1 MLRHAYLAALLPL
14 LLSACTGT
22 PNYDKHGADGALT
35 PQSVAARPQ
44 QAVGKQVLWGGVIMK
59 TVNLQDR
66 TQLEVLAFP
75 LGSNERPDI
84 DAASTGRFVVEKEG
98 FLEPASYA
106 QQRQVTVVGT
116 LAEVLPGSVGES
128 SYNFPL
134 VKAQQLTLWP
144 VYRDRGIGSN
154 IHFGIGV
161 GSGGSWGGG
170 VGVGF

>member
-1 MLRHAYLAALLPL
+1 MPGYVYLTALLPL
-14 LLSACTGT
+14 LLVACTGT
-22 PNYDKHGADGALT
+22 PNYEKHGADGALT
-35 PQSVAARPQ
+35 PQNVAARPQ
-44 QAVGKQVLWGGVIMK
+44 MAVGKQVLWGGIIMK

-75 LGSNERPDI
+75 LGSNEKPNI
-84 DAASTGRFVVEKEG
+84 DAASTGRFVVEKAG